1 MRRRGGECRLQNK
14 NLSAEFMLR
23 CEACDERFDGKCRG
37 VKEGIIDDEQVW
49 VYSESC
55 FAQLPLRQRKRDV
68 VVSRPKQKYK
78 KRETKEKTLHVD
90 ASNKK
95 RSSYNTT
102 AKQQLQLTN
111 QMDGFRLVDSLTIA
125 CVFLNHQIEVM
136 LPVPKHPLVSL
147 PPPGHFLPFLYLDP
161 HFLFYPPLPPSSM
174 RSSGT
179 KTRVKSK
186 GLLLHLHP
194 L

>member
-1 MRRRGGECRLQNK
+1 
-14 NLSAEFMLR
+14 MLR
-23 CEACDERFDGKCRG
+23 CEACDERFHGKCRG
-37 VKEGIIDDEQVW
+37 VKEGVIDDEQVW

-68 VVSRPKQKYK
+68 VVNRPKQKYK

-125 CVFLNHQIEVM
+125 CVFLSHQ
-136 LPVPKHPLVSL
+136 LCT
-147 PPPGHFLPFLYLDP
+147 
-161 HFLFYPPLPPSSM
+161 SS
-174 RSSGT
+174 
-179 KTRVKSK
+179 
-186 GLLLHLHP
+186 
-194 L
+194 